1 MNATENDWKLFRAR
15 ITGWQEAHM
24 EKLNREYIEL
34 LSADGAASERFWA
47 LYERI
52 REDRKSAGVIVEM
65 KRSLLPT
72 NLLRLLDE
80 GVIDIEDLE
89 GFSDELVEQL
99 KRQ

>member
-1 MNATENDWKLFRAR
+1 MKATENDWKLFRAR
-15 ITGWQEAHM
+15 IAGWQESHM

-34 LSADGAASERFWA
+34 LSANGAASEKFWA

-65 KRSLLPT
+65 KRSLLPA

-80 GVIDIEDLE
+80 GIIDIEDLE
-89 GFSDELVEQL
+89 GFSDELVERL